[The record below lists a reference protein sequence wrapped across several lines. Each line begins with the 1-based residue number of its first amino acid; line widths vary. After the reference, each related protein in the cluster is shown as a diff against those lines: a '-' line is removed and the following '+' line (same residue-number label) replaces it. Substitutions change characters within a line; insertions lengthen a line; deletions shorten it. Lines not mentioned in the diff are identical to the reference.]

1 MSPVAGQPMAL
12 RPEVSEFA
20 QAMEWKLRQNDHKG
34 GWRRCTRGYL
44 LRRLATETRELRAA
58 LRRQERRLKLAQ
70 PLDPGEAA
78 ALAAEV
84 LREAA
89 DVANFCMMLADDA
102 GGLRG
107 LP

>member
-1 MSPVAGQPMAL
+1 MSPIAGQPVAL
-12 RPEVSEFA
+12 RPEVAAFA
-20 QAMEWKLRQNDHKG
+20 DAMERKLRENDHKG

-58 LRRQERRLKLAQ
+58 LRRQERRLASAR

-78 ALAAEV
+78 ALAAEA

-89 DVANFCMMLADDA
+89 DVANFCLMLADDA
-102 GGLRG
+102 GGLRS